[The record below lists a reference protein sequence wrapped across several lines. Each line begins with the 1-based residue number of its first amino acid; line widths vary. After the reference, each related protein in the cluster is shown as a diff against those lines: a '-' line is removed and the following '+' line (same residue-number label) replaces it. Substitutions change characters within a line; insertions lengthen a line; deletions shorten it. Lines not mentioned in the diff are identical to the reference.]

1 MNIKKFVLT
10 SALALGAGLAF
21 ADAVT
26 VPTVSGVT
34 LEQTGSRKMT
44 ITYTLNSGPA
54 VVTLDIQTNYV
65 NAAEETCWVSIG
77 GEHIQ
82 RISFSSDVFKIVTG
96 DTVHTIKWEPDLD
109 FPGHAIPA
117 GGIRA
122 VVTAWALDNKP
133 DYMVVDLANPSVGGE
148 FYYPAVE
155 YLPGG
160 ILSNIAYRT
169 SKLVMRKIDA
179 KNVRWTMGAYGE
191 SGRDKDAE
199 KLHDV
204 TLTNNYYIGVFEFT
218 QSQYTMLY
226 KDQWGNPTWPSCSYT
241 GDGSSES
248 RACLPMENSPSST
261 IMGRKNWSDAPSDN
275 SLIGKIR
282 TATGLDFDLPSEAQW
297 EFASRA
303 GHGEGYWGTGAPIL
317 GTNPDANLSACYN
330 NVNSH
335 PVAVGSYP
343 PNSWGLYDMSGNV
356 GEYVLDF
363 FDYNIN
369 AHTQGEITANTGN
382 DYRVVRG
389 GWYASSAA
397 ECRPAWRKTF
407 YNCGYT
413 SGQYGFRLACRAGLK

>member
-1 MNIKKFVLT
+1 MNIKKH
-10 SALALGAGLAF
+10 ALALVLAICAGLAF

-34 LEQTGSRKMT
+34 LAQTGSRKMT
-44 ITYTLNSGPA
+44 ITYTLSNGPA

-82 RISFSSDVFKIVTG
+82 RVSFASDVFKIVTG

-109 FPGHAIPA
+109 FPGHAIAA

-160 ILSNIAYRT
+160 LLANIAYRT

-179 KNVRWTMGAYGE
+179 KNVKWTMSAYGE
-191 SGRDKDAE
+191 SGRNKDSE

-218 QSQYTMLY
+218 QSQYTMFF
-226 KDQWGNPTWPSCSYT
+226 KDQYGNPTWPNCSYT

-248 RACLPMENSPSST
+248 RACLPMENSTSSA
-261 IMGRKNWSDAPSDN
+261 IMGRNNWSDTPSDS

-282 TATGLDFDLPSEAQW
+282 AATGLDFDLPSEAQW
-297 EFASRA
+297 EYACRA
-303 GHGEGYWGTGAPIL
+303 GHGEGYWGTGLPIL
-317 GTNPDANLSACYN
+317 GTNPDANLQACYN
-330 NVNSH
+330 GNPSH
-335 PVAVGSYP
+335 PVAVGSYL

-363 FDYNIN
+363 FAYNISAN
-369 AHTQGEITANTGN
+369 TQGEIQERTDNEL
-382 DYRVVRG
+382 RVIKG
-389 GWYASSAA
+389 GWYASTAGD
-397 ECRPAWRKTF
+397 CRPARRVG
-407 YNCGYT
+407 YNYGWT
-413 SGQYGFRLACRAGLK
+413 SGYYGFRLACRAGLK

>member
-1 MNIKKFVLT
+1 MNIKKHILA
-10 SALALGAGLAF
+10 SALVLGAGLAF

-44 ITYTLNSGPA
+44 ITYTLNNGPA

-82 RISFSSDVFKIVTG
+82 RVSFASDVFKIVTG

-109 FPGHAIPA
+109 FPGHAIAA

-160 ILSNIAYRT
+160 ILANIAYRT

-179 KNVRWTMGAYGE
+179 KNVKWTMSAYGE
-191 SGRDKDAE
+191 SGRNKDSE

-226 KDQWGNPTWPSCSYT
+226 QDQWGNPAWPSCSYT
-241 GDGSSES
+241 GGGTSES
-248 RACLPMENSPSST
+248 RACLPMENYSSSG
-261 IMGRKNWSDAPSDN
+261 IMGRNNWSDAPSAD
-275 SLIGKIR
+275 SVIGKIR
-282 TATGLDFDLPSEAQW
+282 TVTGLDFDLPSEAQW

-317 GTNPDANLSACYN
+317 GTNPDENLQACYN
-330 NVNSH
+330 DNSH

-363 FDYNIN
+363 FQYDIS
-369 AHTQGEITANTGN
+369 AHTQGEIQANPGY
-382 DYRVVRG
+382 DLRVTKG
-389 GWYASSAA
+389 GWYGAA
-397 ECRPAWRKTF
+397 ADKCRPACRSNS
-407 YNCGYT
+407 YNCGWT
-413 SGQYGFRLACRAGLK
+413 SGPYGFRLACRAGLK

>member
-1 MNIKKFVLT
+1 MNIKKLVLI
-10 SALALGAGLAF
+10 SALVLGAGLDF

-26 VPTVSGVT
+26 VPTVSDVT
-34 LEQTGSRKMT
+34 LAQTGSRKMT
-44 ITYTLNSGPA
+44 ITYTLNNGPA

-82 RISFSSDVFKIVTG
+82 RVSFASDVFKIVTG
-96 DTVHTIKWEPDLD
+96 DTVHSIKWEPDLD

-160 ILSNIAYRT
+160 ILANIAYRT

-179 KNVRWTMGAYGE
+179 KNVKWTMGAYGE
-191 SGRDKDAE
+191 SGRNKDSE

-218 QSQYTMLY
+218 QSQYTMFY
-226 KDQWGNPTWPSCSYT
+226 RDQWNNPTWPSCSYT
-241 GDGSSES
+241 GDGSSGS
-248 RACLPMENSPSST
+248 RACLPMENYTSSG
-261 IMGRKNWSDAPSDN
+261 IMGRKNWSDTPSAD

-282 TATGLDFDLPSEAQW
+282 TATGIDFDLPSEAQW
-297 EFASRA
+297 EYACRA
-303 GHGEGYWGTGAPIL
+303 GHGEGYWGTGSPIL
-317 GTNPDANLSACYN
+317 GTNPDANLQACYN
-330 NVNSH
+330 DNSH

-363 FDYNIN
+363 FEYNIST
-369 AHTQGEITANTGN
+369 HTQGEIQAYSGSDN
-382 DYRVVRG
+382 RVTRG
-389 GWYASSAA
+389 GWYASPAA
-397 ECRPAWRKTF
+397 KCRPANRSDF
-407 YNCGYT
+407 YNCGWV